1 MGSFIEFCP
10 QNKVAVLS
18 DDDIRDIG
26 AKIYE
31 KSKLVDG
38 FNKFFKNNKIN
49 SKSEIP
55 SIKDNPTKRIILK
68 SFIRMDGISTKK
80 RDESKE
86 EIAISE
92 KEEHMV
98 VDTRD
103 FRYFKDLYGWLIHA
117 LKICIIRTS

>member
-1 MGSFIEFCP
+1 
-10 QNKVAVLS
+10 LS
-18 DDDIRDIG
+18 S
-26 AKIYE
+26 YTTFPT
-31 KSKLVDG
+31 V
-38 FNKFFKNNKIN
+38 
-49 SKSEIP
+49 

-103 FRYFKDLYGWLIHA
+103 FRYFKDLYGLLIHA